1 MFRRYR
7 AVLAWCLARGV
18 TQGTVEVVMSGK
30 SVTIGKQRGPSRHDS
45 YSATRTKALALLA
58 GCTFALG
65 TGFCSTPLAWAD
77 PAGVIKP
84 TEPAQRIPDFVGLV
98 KQVKPAV
105 VSITAMIRAD
115 AIEGENGGMGGMGGS
130 PFPFPFPF
138 QMAPQPS
145 NQLVEARGSGF
156 VISADGYVV
165 TNNHVVKGATKVT
178 VTFDDGTTLPAKI
191 VGRDGKTDLAL
202 LKVTSTQ
209 KLPFIELG
217 ESEDVQPG
225 EWVIAVGNPYGLGG
239 TVTAGI
245 VSARGRDIN
254 EGPYDNF
261 IQVDAPINR
270 GNSGGPLFTQDGK
283 VVGVNTAI
291 LSPSGG
297 GSIGIGFAIP
307 SDTVRS
313 VVDQLRKTGHVV
325 RGYLGVNAQAI
336 SPVLAR
342 ALNLPTPKE
351 QGALPSGALV
361 ASVAAGSPAE
371 KAGLK
376 AQDVITDFNGQ
387 KVASPHDLAVRVA
400 AIAPGT
406 QVTVAF
412 IRAGNPQTLSLKIGN
427 LAGST
432 PNAHGNGSGAA
443 SGQRLG
449 VALSPLTAE
458 LRQQLGLAAGVHG
471 VVVSDVEAGSP
482 ADQAGVR
489 PGDLIQAVGN
499 DAVDNPRAVATDVK
513 AALAAKK
520 PVLLR
525 ILRENQSLF
534 IAISPDQPA
543 PPPPADTGDGDGDDD
558 N

>member
-1 MFRRYR
+1 M
-7 AVLAWCLARGV
+7 
-18 TQGTVEVVMSGK
+18 TEK
-30 SVTIGKQRGPSRHDS
+30 SVTNVCTRGSRRMWS
-45 YSATRTKALALLA
+45 RALLA
-58 GCTFALG
+58 GSMLVFAAG
-65 TGFCSTPLAWAD
+65 PWAGVPSWAD
-77 PAGVIKP
+77 TSSVIKP
-84 TEPAQRIPDFVGLV
+84 SGPAQRIPDFVELV

-105 VSITAMIRAD
+105 VSITSMIRSD
-115 AIEGENGGMGGMGGS
+115 SLEGEGGGMGGNGG

-138 QMAPQPS
+138 QMMPQS
-145 NQLVEARGSGF
+145 SKQLVEARGSGF

-165 TNNHVVKGATKVT
+165 TNNHVVKGATKVS
-178 VTFDDGTTLPAKI
+178 VTLDDGTTLPAKV

-202 LKVTSTQ
+202 LKVTPTQ

-217 ESEDVQPG
+217 ESDDVQPG

-325 RGYLGVNAQAI
+325 RGYLGVNAQVI
-336 SPVLAR
+336 SPVMAS
-342 ALNLPTPKE
+342 ALNLPAPAVA
-351 QGALPSGALV
+351 GAPPAGALV
-361 ASVAAGSPAE
+361 ASVSPDSPAE

-376 AQDVITDFNGQ
+376 AEDVITDFNGQ
-387 KVASPHDLAVRVA
+387 KITTPHDLAVRVA
-400 AIAPGT
+400 AVAPGT
-406 QVTVAF
+406 QVTIGYV
-412 IRAGNPQTLSLKIGN
+412 RAGKAQTVNLKIGN
-427 LAGST
+427 LATATSDTGK
-432 PNAHGNGSGAA
+432 A
-443 SGQRLG
+443 SSAVGGQHLG
-449 VALSPLTAE
+449 VALAPLNRDM
-458 LRQQLGLAAGVHG
+458 RQQLGLPQDAHG

-482 ADQAGVR
+482 ADQAGIR
-489 PGDLIQAVGN
+489 PGDVIQAVGSQQ
-499 DAVDNPRAVATDVK
+499 VDTPKAAVALVK
-513 AALAAKK
+513 TAMAAKNRCCCGFCVMDS
-520 PVLLR
+520 PCLLPFRPMGAVQVHQRTIPLAGMMMR
-525 ILRENQSLF
+525 IKSSRS
-534 IAISPDQPA
+534 
-543 PPPPADTGDGDGDDD
+543 
-558 N
+558 

>member
-1 MFRRYR
+1 
-7 AVLAWCLARGV
+7 
-18 TQGTVEVVMSGK
+18 MSEK
-30 SVTIGKQRGPSRHDS
+30 SVTNVCTRGSR
-45 YSATRTKALALLA
+45 RNWTKALLA
-58 GCTFALG
+58 GCMLVSAAG
-65 TGFCSTPLAWAD
+65 PWAGAAAWAD
-77 PAGVIKP
+77 TSSMIKP
-84 TEPAQRIPDFVGLV
+84 SGPAQRIPDFVELV

-105 VSITAMIRAD
+105 VSITSMIRSD
-115 AIEGENGGMGGMGGS
+115 AMEGEGGNMGMGGGGG

-138 QMAPQPS
+138 QMMPQPS
-145 NQLVEARGSGF
+145 KQLIEARGSGF

-178 VTFDDGTTLPAKI
+178 VTLDDGTTLPAKV

-202 LKVTSTQ
+202 LKVTPTQ

-217 ESEDVQPG
+217 ESDDVQPG

-325 RGYLGVNAQAI
+325 RGYLGVNAQII
-336 SPVLAR
+336 SPVMAS
-342 ALNLPTPKE
+342 ALNLPAPAVAGTPP
-351 QGALPSGALV
+351 AGALV
-361 ASVAAGSPAE
+361 ASVSQDSPAE

-376 AQDVITDFNGQ
+376 AEDVITDFNGQ
-387 KVASPHDLAVRVA
+387 KIATPHDLAVRVA
-400 AIAPGT
+400 AVAPGT
-406 QVTVAF
+406 QVTIGFV
-412 IRAGNPQTLSLKIGN
+412 RAGKAQTVNLKIGN
-427 LAGST
+427 LAS
-432 PNAHGNGSGAA
+432 AA
-443 SGQRLG
+443 GDTGKTASAVGGQHLG
-449 VALSPLTAE
+449 IALAPLNRDT
-458 LRQQLGLAAGVHG
+458 RQQLGLPQDAHG

-482 ADQAGVR
+482 ADQAGIR
-489 PGDLIQAVGN
+489 PGDVIQAVGSQQV
-499 DAVDNPRAVATDVK
+499 DAPK
-513 AALAAKK
+513 AAVGLIKAAMAAKK
-520 PVLLR
+520 PLLLR
-525 ILRENQSLF
+525 ILREGQSLF
-534 IAISPDQPA
+534 IAISPDGSNAGLPA
-543 PPPPADTGDGDGDDD
+543 ESGLGSGDDD
-558 N
+558 EN

>member
-1 MFRRYR
+1 
-7 AVLAWCLARGV
+7 
-18 TQGTVEVVMSGK
+18 MSEK
-30 SVTIGKQRGPSRHDS
+30 SVTNVCKHGSR
-45 YSATRTKALALLA
+45 RNWTKALLA
-58 GCTFALG
+58 GCMLVSAAG
-65 TGFCSTPLAWAD
+65 PWAGSQSWAD
-77 PAGVIKP
+77 TSSMIKP
-84 TEPAQRIPDFVGLV
+84 SGPAQRIPDFVELV

-105 VSITAMIRAD
+105 VSITSMIRSD
-115 AIEGENGGMGGMGGS
+115 AVEGEGGSMGMGGGG

-138 QMAPQPS
+138 QMMPQPS
-145 NQLVEARGSGF
+145 KQLIEARGSGF

-178 VTFDDGTTLPAKI
+178 VTLDDGTTLPAKV

-202 LKVTSTQ
+202 LKVTPTQ

-217 ESEDVQPG
+217 ESDDVQPG

-325 RGYLGVNAQAI
+325 RGYLGVNAQVI
-336 SPVLAR
+336 SPVMAS
-342 ALNLPTPKE
+342 ALNLPAPAVA
-351 QGALPSGALV
+351 GAPPAGALV
-361 ASVAAGSPAE
+361 ASVSQNSPAE

-376 AQDVITDFNGQ
+376 AEDVITEFNGQ
-387 KVASPHDLAVRVA
+387 KISTPHDLAVRVA
-400 AIAPGT
+400 AVPPGT
-406 QVTVAF
+406 QVTIGF
-412 IRAGNPQTLSLKIGN
+412 IRAGKAQTLTTKIGN
-427 LAGST
+427 LATATGDTGKAST
-432 PNAHGNGSGAA
+432 AA
-443 SGQRLG
+443 GGQHLG
-449 VALSPLTAE
+449 IALAPLNRDT
-458 LRQQLGLAAGVHG
+458 RQQLGLPQDAHG

-482 ADQAGVR
+482 ADQAGIR
-489 PGDLIQAVGN
+489 PGDVIQSVGSQPVDAPKAAVGLIKT
-499 DAVDNPRAVATDVK
+499 AM
-513 AALAAKK
+513 AAKK
-520 PVLLR
+520 PLLLR
-525 ILRENQSLF
+525 ILREGQSLF
-534 IAISPDQPA
+534 IAISPDGSTAGVPT
-543 PPPPADTGDGDGDDD
+543 DNNMGGDDD
-558 N
+558 DN

>member
-1 MFRRYR
+1 
-7 AVLAWCLARGV
+7 
-18 TQGTVEVVMSGK
+18 MSEK
-30 SVTIGKQRGPSRHDS
+30 SVTNVCTRGGR
-45 YSATRTKALALLA
+45 RNWTKALLA
-58 GCTFALG
+58 GCMLVSVSGPWAG
-65 TGFCSTPLAWAD
+65 GVSWAD
-77 PAGVIKP
+77 TSSMIKP
-84 TEPAQRIPDFVGLV
+84 SGPTQRIPDFVELV

-105 VSITAMIRAD
+105 VSITSMIRSD
-115 AIEGENGGMGGMGGS
+115 AVEGEGGGMGMGGG

-138 QMAPQPS
+138 QMMPQPS
-145 NQLVEARGSGF
+145 KQLIEARGSGF

-178 VTFDDGTTLPAKI
+178 VTLDDGTTLPAKV

-202 LKVTSTQ
+202 LKVTTTQ

-217 ESEDVQPG
+217 ESDDVQPG

-325 RGYLGVNAQAI
+325 RGYLGVNAQVI
-336 SPVLAR
+336 SPVMAS
-342 ALNLPTPKE
+342 ALNLPASAVA
-351 QGALPSGALV
+351 GAPPAGALV
-361 ASVAAGSPAE
+361 ASVSQDSPAE
-371 KAGLK
+371 KAGLR
-376 AQDVITDFNGQ
+376 AEDAITDFNGQ
-387 KVASPHDLAVRVA
+387 KIATPHDLAVRVA
-400 AIAPGT
+400 AVAPGT
-406 QVTVAF
+406 QVTIGFV
-412 IRAGNPQTLSLKIGN
+412 RAGKAQTVTAKIGN
-427 LAGST
+427 LAS
-432 PNAHGNGSGAA
+432 AA
-443 SGQRLG
+443 GDAGKTASAAGGQHLG
-449 VALSPLTAE
+449 IALAPLNRDM
-458 LRQQLGLAAGVHG
+458 RQQLGLPQDVHG

-482 ADQAGVR
+482 ADQAGIR
-489 PGDLIQAVGN
+489 PGDVIQSVGGQQVDAPKAAVGLIKT
-499 DAVDNPRAVATDVK
+499 AM
-513 AALAAKK
+513 AAKK
-520 PVLLR
+520 PLLLR
-525 ILRENQSLF
+525 VLRDGQSLF
-534 IAISPDQPA
+534 IAISPDGSTA
-543 PPPPADTGDGDGDDD
+543 GLPADNGVGNGDDD
-558 N
+558 DN